1 VFYHVFVAAI
11 EKEAAMDAESI
22 AGLVGLAVGLLVLLA
37 LTIFESRSYKREH
50 NGEGMVHHWLA
61 EHHMLDWRRPKH

>member
-1 VFYHVFVAAI
+1 
-11 EKEAAMDAESI
+11 MDAESI

-50 NGEGMVHHWLA
+50 NGEGMIHHWLA
-61 EHHMLDWRRPKH
+61 AHHMLDWRRPKH

>member
-1 VFYHVFVAAI
+1 
-11 EKEAAMDAESI
+11 MDAESI

-50 NGEGMVHHWLA
+50 NGEGMVHHWLS
-61 EHHMLDWRRPKH
+61 EHHMLDWHRTRH

>member
-1 VFYHVFVAAI
+1 
-11 EKEAAMDAESI
+11 MDAESI

-50 NGEGMVHHWLA
+50 GEGLIHHWLA
-61 EHHMLDWRRPKH
+61 AHHMFDWRRPKH